1 MKVLFISSGNSRN
14 GISPIIKNQG
24 ESLKAKGIELDY
36 FTIKGKGIM
45 GYLNNIPRLRKFLAA
60 NHFDIVHAHYS
71 LSAFTASLS
80 GAKPLVVS
88 LMGSDVHAGTFYKFV
103 IKLFETIFWS
113 KTIVK
118 SKSMYDQ
125 ISIKKA
131 EIIPNGVEFNRF
143 KPLSKFES
151 QESLGWDINKKHVL
165 FAAIPIQVV
174 KNFELAGKAF
184 DLLNLKHVELHYL
197 NDVSNEQM
205 PIYHNASDLILLTSL
220 WEGSPNVIKEAMACN
235 IPIVATDVGDVKE
248 IIAKTEGC
256 YVATFEAHD
265 IAEKIQLALDFGNRT
280 TGRNDIGHLESGI
293 IAKKII
299 DLYNSVL
306 RQ

>member
-1 MKVLFISSGNSRN
+1 MLFISSGNSMN

-24 ESLKAKGIELDY
+24 ESLEAEGSELDY
-36 FTIKGKGIM
+36 FTINGKGIM
-45 GYLNNIPRLRKFLAA
+45 GYLNNIPRLRKFLEV
-60 NHFDIVHAHYS
+60 NQFDIVHAHYS

-131 EIIPNGVEFNRF
+131 EIIPNGVDFNKF
-143 KPLSKFES
+143 KPLSKVDS

-165 FAAIPIQVV
+165 FAANPGKKV
-174 KNFELAGKAF
+174 KNFDLARSAF
-184 DLLNLKHVELHYL
+184 ENIKDKDVELHYL

-205 PIYHNASDLILLTSL
+205 PIYHNAADLILLTSM

-235 IPIVATDVGDVKE
+235 IPIVSTDVGDVKE
-248 IIAKTEGC
+248 IIGKTEGC
-256 YVATFEAHD
+256 YVAAFHPQD
-265 IAEKIQLALDFGNRT
+265 IATKIQLALDFGKRT
-280 TGRNDIGHLESGI
+280 TGRNDIGHLESDI

-299 DLYNSVL
+299 GVYKTVN
-306 RQ
+306 

>member
-1 MKVLFISSGNSRN
+1 MLKKVLFISSGNSKN

-36 FTIKGKGIM
+36 FTIKGKGLI
-45 GYLNNIPRLRKFLAA
+45 GYLNNIPRLRKFLKV

-103 IKLFETIFWS
+103 IKLFETLFWS
-113 KTIVK
+113 ITIVK

-131 EIIPNGVEFNRF
+131 EIIPNGVDFNKF
-143 KPLSKFES
+143 KPLSKVDS

-165 FAAIPIQVV
+165 FAANPIKEV
-174 KNFELAGKAF
+174 KNFKLAGKAF
-184 DLLNLKHVELHYL
+184 DLLNLKQVELHSL

-205 PIYHNASDLILLTSL
+205 PKYHNASDLILLTSL
-220 WEGSPNVIKEAMACN
+220 WEGTPNVIKEAMACN
-235 IPIVATDVGDVKE
+235 IPIVTTDVGDVKE
-248 IIAKTEGC
+248 IIGKTEGC
-256 YVATFEAHD
+256 YITSFDPQD
-265 IAEKIQLALDFGNRT
+265 IALKIQLALGFW
-280 TGRNDIGHLESGI
+280 
-293 IAKKII
+293 
-299 DLYNSVL
+299 
-306 RQ
+306 